1 MWEGERERKR
11 ETENKIRCGG
21 EENLIQILLEIYSL
35 VDDKSKSVQ
44 GNCINE
50 NCKSEN
56 FNCKKFKALLQIF
69 LQYLKEWKK

>member
-1 MWEGERERKR
+1 MCEGERKR
-11 ETENKIRCGG
+11 ETENRIRCGG

-35 VDDKSKSVQ
+35 VDDESKSVQ

-56 FNCKKFKALLQIF
+56 VKILIVRNLRRSCKFFCNI
-69 LQYLKEWKK
+69 